1 MPLRWGQQAE
11 RRTRAPCRPLGVPYA
26 PSISSTEGSGIP
38 KDDGN
43 AYVFR
48 NPGHAVQVSFSK
60 LYPGKLLGGKDVSP
74 LVQFHFH
81 TPSEHIVVT
90 DKYPAGK
97 QYGAELDFV
106 HQRDGG
112 GLLVLGVILDDSK
125 HYAENLIL
133 KLVCLTQITENDA
146 YPDSTTPRVVYV
158 EQPYRSKH
166 CYAHCGN

>member
-1 MPLRWGQQAE
+1 MTYDFASSS
-11 RRTRAPCRPLGVPYA
+11 ACR
-26 PSISSTEGSGIP
+26 SSS
-38 KDDGN
+38 N
-43 AYVFR
+43 AILNR
-48 NPGHAVQVSFSK
+48 QEA
-60 LYPGKLLGGKDVSP
+60 
-74 LVQFHFH
+74 
-81 TPSEHIVVT
+81 
-90 DKYPAGK
+90 
-97 QYGAELDFV
+97 YGAELDFV